1 MGIYRNSSTEEL
13 HQLRA
18 RLFAS
23 LHERLTGP
31 TSATVNGRGV
41 QYQQRTDEL
50 RRELADID
58 AELNRRAGVPLRG
71 PIYIV

>member
-1 MGIYRNSSTEEL
+1 MGLYRTLSEQEL
-13 HQLRA
+13 NLLR
-18 RLFAS
+18 RKLFVS

>member
-1 MGIYRNSSTEEL
+1 MGLYRNSSDEEL
-13 HQLRA
+13 KQLRA
-18 RLFAS
+18 KLFAS

-50 RRELADID
+50 RTELAAID
-58 AELNRRAGVPLRG
+58 AEITRRTGGMRRG

>member
-1 MGIYRNSSTEEL
+1 MGLYRHSTDQEL
-13 HQLRA
+13 RQLRLK
-18 RLFAS
+18 LFAS

-50 RRELADID
+50 RTELAAID
-58 AELNRRAGVPLRG
+58 AEITRRAGGMRRG

>member
-1 MGIYRNSSTEEL
+1 MGLYRNSSDEEL
-13 HQLRA
+13 KQLRA
-18 RLFAS
+18 KLFAS

-50 RRELADID
+50 RTELAAID
-58 AELNRRAGVPLRG
+58 AEITRRAGGMRRG

>member
-1 MGIYRNSSTEEL
+1 MGLYRHSTDQEL
-13 HQLRA
+13 QQVRA
-18 RLFAS
+18 KLFAS
-23 LHERLTGP
+23 LHDRLTGP

-58 AELNRRAGVPLRG
+58 AELNRRAGVPPRG

>member
-1 MGIYRNSSTEEL
+1 MGLYRNSSEEEL
-13 HQLRA
+13 TQLRA
-18 RLFAS
+18 KLFAS
-23 LHERLTGP
+23 LHERLNGP

-58 AELNRRAGVPLRG
+58 AEIARRAGGARRG
-71 PIYIV
+71 PIYVV

>member
-1 MGIYRNSSTEEL
+1 MGLYRYSTDQEL
-13 HQLRA
+13 QQLRA
-18 RLFAS
+18 RLFAA

-31 TSATVNGRGV
+31 ISATVNGRGI

-50 RRELADID
+50 RRELADVD
-58 AELNRRAGVPLRG
+58 AELNRRSCVPLRG

>member
-1 MGIYRNSSTEEL
+1 MGLYRHSTDQEL
-13 HQLRA
+13 QQLRA
-18 RLFAS
+18 KLFAS

-58 AELNRRAGVPLRG
+58 AELNRRAGMPLRG